1 MLDSKGEVT
10 FITGEFSSIGIP
22 MIGNK
27 KKGKKIPIWF
37 AISSSWSRGFTLLTN
52 RNPLGFESVF
62 CVSYASFI
70 TTLLIDYGPFV
81 ACEILLM
88 RSHLK
93 DDVGWALSKT
103 VLLSYKSQRQIIL
116 QKVFRFCHKASSNLQ
131 AWLSQR
137 CRSLWSLSQRDWIC
151 ELQRSLL
158 MSGEFLPCQPSLC
171 NSYWPPGHFF
181 DNRRSGSVILTW

>member
-1 MLDSKGEVT
+1 MFCHQFELV
-10 FITGEFSSIGIP
+10 
-22 MIGNK
+22 
-27 KKGKKIPIWF
+27 
-37 AISSSWSRGFTLLTN
+37 SWMYFVDQQKSTC
-52 RNPLGFESVF
+52 FESVF

-70 TTLLIDYGPFV
+70 TTLLTTDYGSFV

-93 DDVGWALSKT
+93 EDVGWALSGMCQR
-103 VLLSYKSQRQIIL
+103 LLSYKFQRQNIL
-116 QKVFRFCHKASSNLQ
+116 QKGFRFCHKASGNLQ
-131 AWLSQR
+131 AWLSQK

-171 NSYWPPGHFF
+171 NSYWPPGHCF
-181 DNRRSGSVILTW
+181 NIRRSGSVILIW